1 MSLTLFTISPAA
13 SQFCLAVELKA
24 LVPLRQLSAAI
35 EKFNDVLGVAVVKG
49 TLRMD
54 YIVEAEF
61 TSGGAD
67 DVFIAAS
74 LPCDLIL
81 QHCAFRVEGKGAP
94 VDSPRMV
101 VAGGL

>member
-1 MSLTLFTISPAA
+1 M
-13 SQFCLAVELKA
+13 
-24 LVPLRQLSAAI
+24 RQLSAAI

-54 YIVEAEF
+54 YIVETEF
-61 TSGGAD
+61 PPGGAD

-74 LPCDLIL
+74 LPCDLVL
-81 QHCAFRVEGKGAP
+81 QRCAFRIDGKRAP
-94 VDSPRMV
+94 VDSPRMI

>member
-1 MSLTLFTISPAA
+1 M
-13 SQFCLAVELKA
+13 
-24 LVPLRQLSAAI
+24 RQLSAAI

-54 YIVEAEF
+54 YIVETEF
-61 TSGGAD
+61 PPGGAD

-81 QHCAFRVEGKGAP
+81 
-94 VDSPRMV
+94 
-101 VAGGL
+101 